1 MVFLVFIELKYIYS
15 FSVNTK
21 GRLHIRQ
28 CAFIYLYVCVYLY
41 LEADKSVEQQASSM
55 GDKIMGISIRNLCW
69 QARKPIPVTLFKHC
83 LFKMT
88 EKIR

>member
-1 MVFLVFIELKYIYS
+1 
-15 FSVNTK
+15 
-21 GRLHIRQ
+21 
-28 CAFIYLYVCVYLY
+28 
-41 LEADKSVEQQASSM
+41 M